1 MNNTVKP
8 LFSDHYLTH
17 RITETSEWNEEVR
30 VYFDKL
36 QSLYQ
41 QKRHILPN
49 LNESQTENEWIQ
61 PILEELGFSYI
72 VQTSLHKSGKVSR
85 PDYSLFLN
93 DTTKQDAYN
102 LGGDETAF
110 YSRVAVVA
118 DAKYYERPLSEK
130 LKNETRDTFKNSNPS
145 FQIVNYLDGTRVDW
159 GMLTNGR
166 HWRLYYR
173 LSASPIQQFYEI
185 DLVKILLDNNDV
197 ESFKYFWLFFRK
209 KAFLKNSQNLN
220 FLERVREESTSY
232 ARQIEGEL
240 KKLVFDHVF
249 ANLAGG
255 FVAYQYSLIP
265 QNHLKNGGL
274 EESSQIYQATLSFL
288 YKILFLLY
296 AEAKSLF
303 PVEQESYREYSLSL
317 LLKNIAQK
325 CDKKQIF
332 SETSTQYYDR
342 LLSLFKIIDR
352 GDKSLNVPA
361 YNGGL
366 FKVTGDSV
374 SATNQFL
381 LQHKLTDHILAPAL
395 DQLARIKGEWIDY
408 KFLGVRDLGTIYEGL
423 LEYKLVI
430 DDAVTGKVHLE
441 NDKGERRE
449 TGSYYTP
456 EYIVNYIVQN
466 TLDPIL
472 EQRETQFQQ
481 LMTEINQLLKQL
493 QDCRRA
499 AKTIRILRQ
508 DLDKLQRKAYDTLL
522 DIKVCDPAMGSGH
535 FLVTTVDYITR
546 KLINILNNYPENNPI
561 LEQLERIKDDI
572 INNLKKQGI
581 IVNQERLS
589 PDNLLHRAVMKR
601 CIYGVDLNPM
611 AVELAKVSLW
621 LHSFTIGAPL
631 SFLDHHLRCGNS
643 LIGCM
648 AKDVQNEFM
657 NADATEGFLPLF
669 QTPFH
674 GLLQSANVM
683 QEIANLSDATF
694 EQVEQSQHYFN
705 SFDTE
710 AKPYKKLLDVY
721 ISQYFGL
728 KLKEVN
734 SFFRFRLNDLKA
746 QVNQSDQKL
755 LETARKLY
763 EEKRFF
769 HWDLE
774 FPEVF
779 IDLAHADWKENG
791 GFDVVLGNPPYDE
804 LSEVALGRKIDE
816 KDYFES
822 NLIYKEAVTYRINLY
837 RLFIACAIHKTKLS
851 GYQGF
856 IVPMSLLGDRF
867 TFALRQKLFQEANF
881 LYIEA
886 FPQKDNPKERIFFD
900 AKLPTCV
907 YIITKNNK
915 NCPFF
920 VRSHP
925 GKDIDDNSPCYQT
938 SISQINIFDSDNLTI
953 PLVNQEA
960 WLLLQKMARNTN
972 LCKLS
977 KIANSMSGE
986 IVFNQAFRPYL
997 TEDPQDTLVL
1007 RGGHIQRYELIDDP
1021 KQGTPVY
1028 IKKNKWLENSQGGIA
1043 ASAHKKSRI
1052 VYQESAA
1059 LDNWRRIIAT
1069 FLPDDLICG
1078 HKICYFV
1085 DVKYSEMAFLAL
1097 FNSTLIEWRFS
1108 LISTTNNLSAYQIKS
1123 LPIPKINFT
1132 TPDPDRATF
1141 LTHLTQIY
1149 HQTVGQASCLSQLNN
1164 NRQDAC
1170 STIIKLSDHNR
1181 QDACSTI
1188 IKIIQQHLQ
1197 QNQTDVIHDF
1207 LAYLAEQMIELNK
1220 QKQTESKDFFTW
1232 LIREIGTD
1240 IDNLTNKTTIKNYLG
1255 DYQKKQEHL
1264 TFAQFLDILKKNRKK
1279 LTIDPS
1285 ERKIQNLLSQEY
1297 EASLNTLLPIKNKL
1311 QYTDNLIDEIV
1322 YKLYGLTD
1330 EEIEIV
1336 EGNNGNSQN
1345 LPSPQTPP

>member
-17 RITETSEWNEEVR
+17 RITETSEWNEDVR
-30 VYFDKL
+30 VDFDKL

-61 PILEELGFSYI
+61 PILEDLGFSYI
-72 VQTSLHKSGKVSR
+72 VQTSLHKSGKISR

-159 GMLTNGR
+159 GILTNGR

-185 DLVKILLDNNDV
+185 DLVKILLDNDV

-209 KAFLKNSQNLN
+209 KAFVKNSQNLN

-265 QNHLKNGGL
+265 QNHLNKGGL

-317 LLKNIAQK
+317 LLKNIAKK

-430 DDAVTGKVHLE
+430 DDAETGKVHLE

-561 LEQLERIKDDI
+561 LEQLERIKEDI

-581 IVNQERLS
+581 SVNYERLS

-746 QVNQSDQKL
+746 QANQSDQKL

-816 KDYFES
+816 ISYFKSIPALDYAVS
-822 NLIYKEAVTYRINLY
+822 NRVNLY
-837 RLFIACAIHKTKLS
+837 RLFIARALQIFRL
-851 GYQGF
+851 QGLHSF
-856 IVPMSLLGDRF
+856 IIPLSLLADQ
-867 TFALRQKLFQEANF
+867 FALKLRR
-881 LYIEA
+881 YILETQQIKIIEQ
-886 FPQKDNPKERIFFD
+886 FPQKDDPNNRVFFE
-900 AKLPTCV
+900 AKLSTCI
-907 YIITKNNK
+907 YILTKNISQKENQLYIRTHQGK
-915 NCPFF
+915 YLENNSPFF
-920 VRSHP
+920 IVNQNDFF
-925 GKDIDDNSPCYQT
+925 K
-938 SISQINIFDSDNLTI
+938 FDSDNLSI
-953 PLVNQEA
+953 PGLSQTEWNIVLNFTNHKNLTKLNNFA
-960 WLLLQKMARNTN
+960 KANT
-972 LCKLS
+972 
-977 KIANSMSGE
+977 GE
-986 IVFNQAFRPYL
+986 LMINKEFNPYL
-997 TEDPQDTLVL
+997 SNFAQGEEII
-1007 RGGHIQRYELIDDP
+1007 RGSHIGMYQIVEP
-1021 KQGTPVY
+1021 KQGETLYFDRKKYLQEHLETKKAYHHQNSRVVY
-1028 IKKNKWLENSQGGIA
+1028 QRYAAIDNFRRLIATVLPSNYFCSHTVGYLTIINKNCKQEFLLALLNSQL
-1043 ASAHKKSRI
+1043 
-1052 VYQESAA
+1052 
-1059 LDNWRRIIAT
+1059 LD
-1069 FLPDDLICG
+1069 
-1078 HKICYFV
+1078 
-1085 DVKYSEMAFLAL
+1085 
-1097 FNSTLIEWRFS
+1097 WRFDLTS
-1108 LISTTNNLSAYQIKS
+1108 SNNNINGYEIES

-1149 HQTVGQASCLSQLNN
+1149 DNTVAQASRLSQLGKD
-1164 NRQDAC
+1164 RLEAYP
-1170 STIIKLSDHNR
+1170 TIV
-1181 QDACSTI
+1181 
-1188 IKIIQQHLQ
+1188 QHLQ